1 MEYENL
7 GNELSLTS
15 VDEEEIQVELSDG
28 SKWNIKTGDISKI
41 VIWYETQRI
50 IVSTNNN
57 EIYPY
62 LLTNLDT
69 AEPDKVEASIA

>member
-15 VDEEEIQVELSDG
+15 INEEEIQVELSDG

-50 IVSTNNN
+50 IVSKNNN